1 MKKDIVVPIIFLLI
15 VIITSFV
22 PTISANNRDDIAR
35 LKAIEVNQDFSEL
48 IPLRDKIIK
57 LYQID
62 PEGTQFVNFTPTCI
76 AFIKTSSDA
85 YSKIRALNA
94 NSRDEDIN
102 KIDTDA
108 LSENYSMF
116 HVDASDYRAKVS
128 QPQLIDNITAASVMV
143 MEQLNSSFGEKAEE
157 IKGIKNQLELTL
169 AGSRTEYSA
178 LQRNYTILQNYSS
191 MVVKRQ
197 GLENT
202 YSSSAKK
209 LRNAMIIS
217 LLAFTIVGLLI
228 GALISWKWKR
238 RVEYVDLY
246 TRDVK
251 VIHPVL
257 YACAIT
263 LVVILVM
270 FVYIYMKGAYSIFSF
285 LV

>member
-1 MKKDIVVPIIFLLI
+1 MKKNIVVPIIFLLI

-22 PTISANNRDDIAR
+22 PTISANNRDEIAR

-48 IPLRDKIIK
+48 ILLRDKIIK

-62 PEGTQFVNFTPTCI
+62 PEGNQFVNFTPTCI
-76 AFIKTSSDA
+76 EFIKTSSDS
-85 YSKIRALNA
+85 YSRIMALNA

-102 KIDTDA
+102 KIDTDV
-108 LSENYSMF
+108 LSENYIMF

-128 QPQLIDNITAASVMV
+128 QPQLIDNITAASLMV
-143 MEQLNSSFGEKAEE
+143 MRQINSSFGEKAEE
-157 IKGIKNQLELTL
+157 LKGIKNQLELTL

-178 LQRNYTILQNYSS
+178 LQRNYTSLQNYSS
-191 MVVKRQ
+191 MLVKRQ

-217 LLAFTIVGLLI
+217 LLAFTILGILI

-238 RVEYVDLY
+238 RVEYVDIY
-246 TRDVK
+246 TSNVK
-251 VIHPVL
+251 VMHPVV

-270 FVYIYMKGAYSIFSF
+270 FVYIYIKGAYSIFSF